1 MKKTNQRLFYPQKVK
16 RQFFCALVACAVC
29 AIPVNAQSGTISL
42 NKSNV
47 SMHTIM
53 QEVEGQ
59 SDYTFFYNDNQIKLD
74 KKVSVKAQNAT
85 IEQVL
90 AQMFKNSG
98 YTYKIV
104 NNQIIVSKANA
115 VAAVEKQQQQQA
127 KKVTGCVKDAL
138 GEPIIGASVVE
149 KGAPTNGTITDFDG
163 NFTLTVSGNEL
174 QISYIGYL
182 PQVVKVQSGVTSYNV
197 TLKEDTKTLDEVV
210 VIGYGTQKKVNLTG
224 AVASVS
230 TDDIKDR
237 VQTNVLSAVQ
247 GTVPGVT
254 IISRPGSTPS
264 INFRGRGNLGTSAPL
279 YVIDAI
285 ADATV
290 FSNLDPNTIESI
302 SFLKDAASSA
312 IYGSRAAYGVVL
324 VTTKGGK
331 AEKMNVAYSGY
342 VGVKT
347 PTYLPDVL
355 DSWDYATLLNEAKYN
370 ANPSGG
376 KNQAYTNEEIGW
388 FRDGSNPD
396 YYPNTNWADLVLD
409 KHVLTTQHSLNFS
422 GGSEKVRFFSSV
434 GYVFNDNFMPGVTD
448 DRYNLNLNLQSDVTK
463 WLTLKTGVK
472 YIRNSSDTKNGTPW
486 IANFVLVP
494 SIMVAQQ
501 SNGEWGSIAGGKD
514 ATQTFMNSNPLRT
527 LSFDNWSKSTTENTM
542 YDLGFDLKP
551 IENLVI
557 SGQLDYKRYEY
568 KSKSYSAEYP
578 EVVHFETGKEIPGTG
593 NSSPNS
599 MSMYWISNS
608 NMMTTLTAKYDLKLG
623 QHAVNFLVGTSYE
636 HYKYERLYSK
646 RTDFVSDG
654 LEDIEQGNNIS
665 KDLPDGRGIVE
676 SKMLSYFGRIN
687 YSYKDR
693 YLFEANLRADASS
706 RFHKDNRWGWFP
718 SFSAGWRISEESFM
732 KPIAWLNNLKLRAS
746 YGTLGNINNVGY
758 YDYFELLSSNANY
771 NFNDEP
777 VKGVLEAQITNK
789 TLGWETVALADFGL
803 DVDLFDNK
811 LSVTADYYIK
821 NTKDIL
827 LGYNVPA
834 ETGIWTKPVM
844 NLAKVRNT
852 GFELAA
858 TYRNKIGDLSYS
870 VSGNI
875 ATNNN
880 EIVTLAG
887 SDNMIQNGGDVVRYI
902 LKEGEAIGSYYGL
915 ETDGLYTQ
923 EEIDAG
929 HYYKYGRKPNAGD
942 IKYVPQREN
951 VEWGDDITDDDR
963 TIIGKDVPD
972 FTYGINI
979 NLQWKNFELS
989 AFGQGVSGTSVAFE
1003 SEQVFA
1009 FMLNS
1014 NPRKYH
1020 LSRWNEDNPNPNAA
1034 CPRLYGGNYYDE
1046 YNKHFSDYQ
1055 LFDAD
1060 YFRIKTISLGYM
1072 VPKDAVTR
1080 WGLSSLKFFLTGE
1093 NLFTFRA
1100 DKDMKDFDPESSTGR
1115 GISAF
1120 GAKSVAFGVNVSF

>member
-16 RQFFCALVACAVC
+16 RQLFCALVACAVC

-279 YVIDAI
+279 YVIDGAI

-654 LEDIEQGNNIS
+654 LEDIEQGNNI
-665 KDLPDGRGIVE
+665 
-676 SKMLSYFGRIN
+676 
-687 YSYKDR
+687 
-693 YLFEANLRADASS
+693 
-706 RFHKDNRWGWFP
+706 
-718 SFSAGWRISEESFM
+718 
-732 KPIAWLNNLKLRAS
+732 
-746 YGTLGNINNVGY
+746 
-758 YDYFELLSSNANY
+758 
-771 NFNDEP
+771 
-777 VKGVLEAQITNK
+777 
-789 TLGWETVALADFGL
+789 
-803 DVDLFDNK
+803 
-811 LSVTADYYIK
+811 
-821 NTKDIL
+821 
-827 LGYNVPA
+827 
-834 ETGIWTKPVM
+834 
-844 NLAKVRNT
+844 
-852 GFELAA
+852 
-858 TYRNKIGDLSYS
+858 
-870 VSGNI
+870 
-875 ATNNN
+875 
-880 EIVTLAG
+880 
-887 SDNMIQNGGDVVRYI
+887 
-902 LKEGEAIGSYYGL
+902 
-915 ETDGLYTQ
+915 
-923 EEIDAG
+923 
-929 HYYKYGRKPNAGD
+929 
-942 IKYVPQREN
+942 
-951 VEWGDDITDDDR
+951 
-963 TIIGKDVPD
+963 
-972 FTYGINI
+972 
-979 NLQWKNFELS
+979 
-989 AFGQGVSGTSVAFE
+989 
-1003 SEQVFA
+1003 
-1009 FMLNS
+1009 
-1014 NPRKYH
+1014 
-1020 LSRWNEDNPNPNAA
+1020 
-1034 CPRLYGGNYYDE
+1034 
-1046 YNKHFSDYQ
+1046 
-1055 LFDAD
+1055 
-1060 YFRIKTISLGYM
+1060 
-1072 VPKDAVTR
+1072 
-1080 WGLSSLKFFLTGE
+1080 
-1093 NLFTFRA
+1093 
-1100 DKDMKDFDPESSTGR
+1100 
-1115 GISAF
+1115 
-1120 GAKSVAFGVNVSF
+1120 

>member
-16 RQFFCALVACAVC
+16 RQLFCALVACAVC

-279 YVIDAI
+279 YVIDGAI

-355 DSWDYATLLNEAKYN
+355 DSWDYAILLNEAKYN

-557 SGQLDYKRYEY
+557 SRQ
-568 KSKSYSAEYP
+568 
-578 EVVHFETGKEIPGTG
+578 
-593 NSSPNS
+593 
-599 MSMYWISNS
+599 
-608 NMMTTLTAKYDLKLG
+608 
-623 QHAVNFLVGTSYE
+623 
-636 HYKYERLYSK
+636 
-646 RTDFVSDG
+646 
-654 LEDIEQGNNIS
+654 
-665 KDLPDGRGIVE
+665 
-676 SKMLSYFGRIN
+676 
-687 YSYKDR
+687 
-693 YLFEANLRADASS
+693 
-706 RFHKDNRWGWFP
+706 
-718 SFSAGWRISEESFM
+718 
-732 KPIAWLNNLKLRAS
+732 
-746 YGTLGNINNVGY
+746 
-758 YDYFELLSSNANY
+758 
-771 NFNDEP
+771 
-777 VKGVLEAQITNK
+777 
-789 TLGWETVALADFGL
+789 
-803 DVDLFDNK
+803 
-811 LSVTADYYIK
+811 
-821 NTKDIL
+821 
-827 LGYNVPA
+827 
-834 ETGIWTKPVM
+834 
-844 NLAKVRNT
+844 
-852 GFELAA
+852 
-858 TYRNKIGDLSYS
+858 
-870 VSGNI
+870 
-875 ATNNN
+875 
-880 EIVTLAG
+880 
-887 SDNMIQNGGDVVRYI
+887 
-902 LKEGEAIGSYYGL
+902 
-915 ETDGLYTQ
+915 
-923 EEIDAG
+923 
-929 HYYKYGRKPNAGD
+929 
-942 IKYVPQREN
+942 
-951 VEWGDDITDDDR
+951 
-963 TIIGKDVPD
+963 
-972 FTYGINI
+972 
-979 NLQWKNFELS
+979 
-989 AFGQGVSGTSVAFE
+989 
-1003 SEQVFA
+1003 
-1009 FMLNS
+1009 
-1014 NPRKYH
+1014 
-1020 LSRWNEDNPNPNAA
+1020 
-1034 CPRLYGGNYYDE
+1034 
-1046 YNKHFSDYQ
+1046 
-1055 LFDAD
+1055 
-1060 YFRIKTISLGYM
+1060 
-1072 VPKDAVTR
+1072 
-1080 WGLSSLKFFLTGE
+1080 
-1093 NLFTFRA
+1093 
-1100 DKDMKDFDPESSTGR
+1100 
-1115 GISAF
+1115 
-1120 GAKSVAFGVNVSF
+1120 

>member
-16 RQFFCALVACAVC
+16 RQLFCALVACAVC

-279 YVIDAI
+279 YVIDGAI

-687 YSYKDR
+687 YS
-693 YLFEANLRADASS
+693 
-706 RFHKDNRWGWFP
+706 
-718 SFSAGWRISEESFM
+718 
-732 KPIAWLNNLKLRAS
+732 
-746 YGTLGNINNVGY
+746 
-758 YDYFELLSSNANY
+758 SSN
-771 NFNDEP
+771 
-777 VKGVLEAQITNK
+777 
-789 TLGWETVALADFGL
+789 
-803 DVDLFDNK
+803 
-811 LSVTADYYIK
+811 
-821 NTKDIL
+821 
-827 LGYNVPA
+827 
-834 ETGIWTKPVM
+834 
-844 NLAKVRNT
+844 
-852 GFELAA
+852 
-858 TYRNKIGDLSYS
+858 
-870 VSGNI
+870 
-875 ATNNN
+875 
-880 EIVTLAG
+880 
-887 SDNMIQNGGDVVRYI
+887 
-902 LKEGEAIGSYYGL
+902 
-915 ETDGLYTQ
+915 
-923 EEIDAG
+923 
-929 HYYKYGRKPNAGD
+929 
-942 IKYVPQREN
+942 PQ
-951 VEWGDDITDDDR
+951 
-963 TIIGKDVPD
+963 PP
-972 FTYGINI
+972 
-979 NLQWKNFELS
+979 S
-989 AFGQGVSGTSVAFE
+989 
-1003 SEQVFA
+1003 
-1009 FMLNS
+1009 
-1014 NPRKYH
+1014 
-1020 LSRWNEDNPNPNAA
+1020 
-1034 CPRLYGGNYYDE
+1034 
-1046 YNKHFSDYQ
+1046 
-1055 LFDAD
+1055 
-1060 YFRIKTISLGYM
+1060 
-1072 VPKDAVTR
+1072 
-1080 WGLSSLKFFLTGE
+1080 
-1093 NLFTFRA
+1093 
-1100 DKDMKDFDPESSTGR
+1100 
-1115 GISAF
+1115 
-1120 GAKSVAFGVNVSF
+1120 

>member
-16 RQFFCALVACAVC
+16 RQLFCALVACAVC

-279 YVIDAI
+279 YVIDGAI

-463 WLTLKTGVK
+463 WLTLKTGV
-472 YIRNSSDTKNGTPW
+472 NSSDTKNGTPW

>member
-16 RQFFCALVACAVC
+16 RQLFCALVACAVC
-29 AIPVNAQSGTISL
+29 AIPVNAQTGTISF

-59 SDYTFFYNDNQIKLD
+59 SDYTFFYNDNQIELD

-237 VQTNVLSAVQ
+237 VQTNVLSAIQ

-279 YVIDAI
+279 YVIDGAI

-636 HYKYERLYSK
+636 HYKSERLYSK

-693 YLFEANLRADASS
+693 YLFEA
-706 RFHKDNRWGWFP
+706 
-718 SFSAGWRISEESFM
+718 
-732 KPIAWLNNLKLRAS
+732 
-746 YGTLGNINNVGY
+746 
-758 YDYFELLSSNANY
+758 
-771 NFNDEP
+771 
-777 VKGVLEAQITNK
+777 
-789 TLGWETVALADFGL
+789 
-803 DVDLFDNK
+803 K
-811 LSVTADYYIK
+811 LSV
-821 NTKDIL
+821 
-827 LGYNVPA
+827 
-834 ETGIWTKPVM
+834 
-844 NLAKVRNT
+844 
-852 GFELAA
+852 
-858 TYRNKIGDLSYS
+858 S
-870 VSGNI
+870 
-875 ATNNN
+875 
-880 EIVTLAG
+880 
-887 SDNMIQNGGDVVRYI
+887 
-902 LKEGEAIGSYYGL
+902 
-915 ETDGLYTQ
+915 
-923 EEIDAG
+923 
-929 HYYKYGRKPNAGD
+929 
-942 IKYVPQREN
+942 
-951 VEWGDDITDDDR
+951 
-963 TIIGKDVPD
+963 
-972 FTYGINI
+972 
-979 NLQWKNFELS
+979 
-989 AFGQGVSGTSVAFE
+989 
-1003 SEQVFA
+1003 
-1009 FMLNS
+1009 
-1014 NPRKYH
+1014 
-1020 LSRWNEDNPNPNAA
+1020 
-1034 CPRLYGGNYYDE
+1034 
-1046 YNKHFSDYQ
+1046 
-1055 LFDAD
+1055 
-1060 YFRIKTISLGYM
+1060 
-1072 VPKDAVTR
+1072 
-1080 WGLSSLKFFLTGE
+1080 
-1093 NLFTFRA
+1093 
-1100 DKDMKDFDPESSTGR
+1100 
-1115 GISAF
+1115 
-1120 GAKSVAFGVNVSF
+1120 

>member
-16 RQFFCALVACAVC
+16 RQLFCALVACAVC

-237 VQTNVLSAVQ
+237 VQTNVLSAIQ

-279 YVIDAI
+279 YVIDGAI

-636 HYKYERLYSK
+636 HYKSERLYSK

-687 YSYKDR
+687 
-693 YLFEANLRADASS
+693 
-706 RFHKDNRWGWFP
+706 
-718 SFSAGWRISEESFM
+718 
-732 KPIAWLNNLKLRAS
+732 
-746 YGTLGNINNVGY
+746 
-758 YDYFELLSSNANY
+758 
-771 NFNDEP
+771 
-777 VKGVLEAQITNK
+777 
-789 TLGWETVALADFGL
+789 
-803 DVDLFDNK
+803 
-811 LSVTADYYIK
+811 
-821 NTKDIL
+821 
-827 LGYNVPA
+827 
-834 ETGIWTKPVM
+834 
-844 NLAKVRNT
+844 
-852 GFELAA
+852 
-858 TYRNKIGDLSYS
+858 
-870 VSGNI
+870 
-875 ATNNN
+875 
-880 EIVTLAG
+880 
-887 SDNMIQNGGDVVRYI
+887 
-902 LKEGEAIGSYYGL
+902 
-915 ETDGLYTQ
+915 
-923 EEIDAG
+923 
-929 HYYKYGRKPNAGD
+929 
-942 IKYVPQREN
+942 
-951 VEWGDDITDDDR
+951 
-963 TIIGKDVPD
+963 
-972 FTYGINI
+972 
-979 NLQWKNFELS
+979 
-989 AFGQGVSGTSVAFE
+989 
-1003 SEQVFA
+1003 
-1009 FMLNS
+1009 
-1014 NPRKYH
+1014 
-1020 LSRWNEDNPNPNAA
+1020 
-1034 CPRLYGGNYYDE
+1034 
-1046 YNKHFSDYQ
+1046 
-1055 LFDAD
+1055 
-1060 YFRIKTISLGYM
+1060 
-1072 VPKDAVTR
+1072 
-1080 WGLSSLKFFLTGE
+1080 
-1093 NLFTFRA
+1093 
-1100 DKDMKDFDPESSTGR
+1100 
-1115 GISAF
+1115 
-1120 GAKSVAFGVNVSF
+1120 

>member
-16 RQFFCALVACAVC
+16 RQLFCALVACAVC

-279 YVIDAI
+279 YVIDGAI

-654 LEDIEQGNNIS
+654 LEDIEPVS
-665 KDLPDGRGIVE
+665 YTHLTLP
-676 SKMLSYFGRIN
+676 
-687 YSYKDR
+687 
-693 YLFEANLRADASS
+693 
-706 RFHKDNRWGWFP
+706 
-718 SFSAGWRISEESFM
+718 
-732 KPIAWLNNLKLRAS
+732 
-746 YGTLGNINNVGY
+746 
-758 YDYFELLSSNANY
+758 
-771 NFNDEP
+771 
-777 VKGVLEAQITNK
+777 TN
-789 TLGWETVALADFGL
+789 
-803 DVDLFDNK
+803 
-811 LSVTADYYIK
+811 
-821 NTKDIL
+821 
-827 LGYNVPA
+827 
-834 ETGIWTKPVM
+834 
-844 NLAKVRNT
+844 
-852 GFELAA
+852 
-858 TYRNKIGDLSYS
+858 
-870 VSGNI
+870 
-875 ATNNN
+875 
-880 EIVTLAG
+880 
-887 SDNMIQNGGDVVRYI
+887 
-902 LKEGEAIGSYYGL
+902 
-915 ETDGLYTQ
+915 
-923 EEIDAG
+923 
-929 HYYKYGRKPNAGD
+929 
-942 IKYVPQREN
+942 
-951 VEWGDDITDDDR
+951 
-963 TIIGKDVPD
+963 
-972 FTYGINI
+972 
-979 NLQWKNFELS
+979 
-989 AFGQGVSGTSVAFE
+989 
-1003 SEQVFA
+1003 
-1009 FMLNS
+1009 
-1014 NPRKYH
+1014 
-1020 LSRWNEDNPNPNAA
+1020 
-1034 CPRLYGGNYYDE
+1034 
-1046 YNKHFSDYQ
+1046 
-1055 LFDAD
+1055 
-1060 YFRIKTISLGYM
+1060 SL
-1072 VPKDAVTR
+1072 V
-1080 WGLSSLKFFLTGE
+1080 
-1093 NLFTFRA
+1093 
-1100 DKDMKDFDPESSTGR
+1100 
-1115 GISAF
+1115 
-1120 GAKSVAFGVNVSF
+1120 

>member
-16 RQFFCALVACAVC
+16 RQLFCALVACAVC

-237 VQTNVLSAVQ
+237 VQTNVLSAIQ

-279 YVIDAI
+279 YVIDGAI

-434 GYVFNDNFMPGVTD
+434 GYDNFMPGVTD

-1093 NLFTFRA
+1093 NLITFRA

>member
-16 RQFFCALVACAVC
+16 RQLFCALVACAVC

-237 VQTNVLSAVQ
+237 VQTNVLSAIQ

-279 YVIDAI
+279 YVIDGAI

-557 SGQLDYKRYEY
+557 SGQLD
-568 KSKSYSAEYP
+568 
-578 EVVHFETGKEIPGTG
+578 
-593 NSSPNS
+593 
-599 MSMYWISNS
+599 
-608 NMMTTLTAKYDLKLG
+608 
-623 QHAVNFLVGTSYE
+623 
-636 HYKYERLYSK
+636 
-646 RTDFVSDG
+646 
-654 LEDIEQGNNIS
+654 
-665 KDLPDGRGIVE
+665 
-676 SKMLSYFGRIN
+676 
-687 YSYKDR
+687 
-693 YLFEANLRADASS
+693 
-706 RFHKDNRWGWFP
+706 
-718 SFSAGWRISEESFM
+718 
-732 KPIAWLNNLKLRAS
+732 
-746 YGTLGNINNVGY
+746 
-758 YDYFELLSSNANY
+758 
-771 NFNDEP
+771 
-777 VKGVLEAQITNK
+777 
-789 TLGWETVALADFGL
+789 
-803 DVDLFDNK
+803 
-811 LSVTADYYIK
+811 
-821 NTKDIL
+821 
-827 LGYNVPA
+827 
-834 ETGIWTKPVM
+834 
-844 NLAKVRNT
+844 
-852 GFELAA
+852 
-858 TYRNKIGDLSYS
+858 
-870 VSGNI
+870 
-875 ATNNN
+875 
-880 EIVTLAG
+880 
-887 SDNMIQNGGDVVRYI
+887 
-902 LKEGEAIGSYYGL
+902 
-915 ETDGLYTQ
+915 
-923 EEIDAG
+923 
-929 HYYKYGRKPNAGD
+929 
-942 IKYVPQREN
+942 
-951 VEWGDDITDDDR
+951 
-963 TIIGKDVPD
+963 
-972 FTYGINI
+972 
-979 NLQWKNFELS
+979 
-989 AFGQGVSGTSVAFE
+989 
-1003 SEQVFA
+1003 
-1009 FMLNS
+1009 
-1014 NPRKYH
+1014 
-1020 LSRWNEDNPNPNAA
+1020 
-1034 CPRLYGGNYYDE
+1034 
-1046 YNKHFSDYQ
+1046 
-1055 LFDAD
+1055 
-1060 YFRIKTISLGYM
+1060 
-1072 VPKDAVTR
+1072 
-1080 WGLSSLKFFLTGE
+1080 
-1093 NLFTFRA
+1093 
-1100 DKDMKDFDPESSTGR
+1100 
-1115 GISAF
+1115 
-1120 GAKSVAFGVNVSF
+1120 

>member
-16 RQFFCALVACAVC
+16 RQLFCALVACAVC

-279 YVIDAI
+279 YVIDGAI

-636 HYKYERLYSK
+636 HYK
-646 RTDFVSDG
+646 V
-654 LEDIEQGNNIS
+654 
-665 KDLPDGRGIVE
+665 
-676 SKMLSYFGRIN
+676 
-687 YSYKDR
+687 
-693 YLFEANLRADASS
+693 
-706 RFHKDNRWGWFP
+706 
-718 SFSAGWRISEESFM
+718 
-732 KPIAWLNNLKLRAS
+732 
-746 YGTLGNINNVGY
+746 
-758 YDYFELLSSNANY
+758 
-771 NFNDEP
+771 
-777 VKGVLEAQITNK
+777 
-789 TLGWETVALADFGL
+789 
-803 DVDLFDNK
+803 
-811 LSVTADYYIK
+811 
-821 NTKDIL
+821 
-827 LGYNVPA
+827 
-834 ETGIWTKPVM
+834 
-844 NLAKVRNT
+844 
-852 GFELAA
+852 
-858 TYRNKIGDLSYS
+858 
-870 VSGNI
+870 
-875 ATNNN
+875 
-880 EIVTLAG
+880 
-887 SDNMIQNGGDVVRYI
+887 
-902 LKEGEAIGSYYGL
+902 
-915 ETDGLYTQ
+915 
-923 EEIDAG
+923 
-929 HYYKYGRKPNAGD
+929 
-942 IKYVPQREN
+942 
-951 VEWGDDITDDDR
+951 
-963 TIIGKDVPD
+963 
-972 FTYGINI
+972 
-979 NLQWKNFELS
+979 
-989 AFGQGVSGTSVAFE
+989 
-1003 SEQVFA
+1003 
-1009 FMLNS
+1009 
-1014 NPRKYH
+1014 
-1020 LSRWNEDNPNPNAA
+1020 
-1034 CPRLYGGNYYDE
+1034 
-1046 YNKHFSDYQ
+1046 
-1055 LFDAD
+1055 
-1060 YFRIKTISLGYM
+1060 
-1072 VPKDAVTR
+1072 
-1080 WGLSSLKFFLTGE
+1080 
-1093 NLFTFRA
+1093 
-1100 DKDMKDFDPESSTGR
+1100 
-1115 GISAF
+1115 
-1120 GAKSVAFGVNVSF
+1120 